1 MTGTLI
7 GDASIASS
15 RSVHSVT
22 AAASRIAF
30 KCVQYRKLE
39 KWKKKIDIKE
49 NDQLFHK
56 IPHRSF
62 LHVYYDFVKIKLVY
76 FYT

>member
-15 RSVHSVT
+15 RSAHSVT

-39 KWKKKIDIKE
+39 KWKKIDKKE
-49 NDQLFHK
+49 NYQLFHK